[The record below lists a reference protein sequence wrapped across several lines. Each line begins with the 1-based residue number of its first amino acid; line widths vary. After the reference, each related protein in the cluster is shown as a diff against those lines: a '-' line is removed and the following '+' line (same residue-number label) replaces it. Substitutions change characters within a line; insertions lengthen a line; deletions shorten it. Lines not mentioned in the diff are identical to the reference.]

1 MVSGSVNRDSFGSVF
16 RSLSQRQRHGILS
29 VRTDF
34 GSFNIAFQEGKI
46 VFIERDE
53 DLRSVEVCRKLVE
66 GGLLAE
72 KVVQAV
78 SNSKVTSQKLY
89 ELLVGKQYVSEEDYC
104 LAERAYDFDLLHSL
118 RLMREGEVEFTPR
131 LIRLDAARGFSVYP
145 GQALLDMIEL
155 EGNEERFADLFEGIS
170 SQAIRVRRSGSL
182 SGRETAEEMRLYES
196 ASDEMSVRELFKR
209 SLLSRYHFVESLLS
223 LCEQGVIVPV
233 ERDGK
238 ARESDI
244 GQIIDAGV
252 TRDEDDY
259 IEQQR
264 ILRNTLVEAAME
276 ADEDVSIQPSEE
288 EEKGEVLPRGSEED
302 EEGEEDE
309 KSSVQALIADES
321 EELDDVT
328 FSGESNSFAN
338 EKTEGS
344 EETSLITSC
353 QSVEPVAVNTGAR
366 CKPSLS
372 ESIASANYFFS
383 ASESKREVV
392 LYLMLIF
399 IVTVALRG
407 AVLFVSWFAAL
418 NEFTSKL

>member
-53 DLRSVEVCRKLVE
+53 DLRSAEVCRKLVE

-78 SNSKVTSQKLY
+78 SNSKVASQKLY
-89 ELLVGKQYVSEEDYC
+89 ELLVGKKYVSEEDYC

-118 RLMREGEVEFTPR
+118 RLLREGEVEFTPR
-131 LIRLDAARGFSVYP
+131 LIRLDASRGFSVYP

-155 EGNEERFADLFEGIS
+155 EGDEERFAALFEGIS
-170 SQAIRVRRSGSL
+170 SQTIRVRRSGSL
-182 SGRETAEEMRLYES
+182 SCRPTAEEMRLYQS
-196 ASDEMSVRELFKR
+196 LTAEMSVRELFRR

-233 ERDGK
+233 ERDGRP
-238 ARESDI
+238 RESDFS
-244 GQIIDAGV
+244 QTLDADV
-252 TRDEDDY
+252 MRDEDDY
-259 IEQQR
+259 IGQQI
-264 ILRNTLVEAAME
+264 ILRNTLEEAAME

-302 EEGEEDE
+302 EDN
-309 KSSVQALIADES
+309 KSSVQAPIANES
-321 EELDDVT
+321 HELDDVIFT
-328 FSGESNSFAN
+328 GGSNSIAN
-338 EKTEGS
+338 EKIRDS
-344 EETSLITSC
+344 EETSLIMSC
-353 QSVEPVAVNTGAR
+353 QSMEPVAVKERTR
-366 CKPSLS
+366 CRPSFR
-372 ESIASANYFFS
+372 ERITSANYFFS
-383 ASESKREVV
+383 TPETKGEVV

-407 AVLFVSWFAAL
+407 AVLFESWFAAL